1 MNLDLYY
8 KKAYELHR
16 EISHLQALE
25 YRITNSCEL
34 ILGMKQTDGLVFY
47 EEMTKYVPTE
57 QILNNIRKDIE
68 EKNREFEKL

>member
-1 MNLDLYY
+1 MNLELY
-8 KKAYELHR
+8 KKADELYR
-16 EISHLQALE
+16 EISYLQSLE
-25 YRITNSCEL
+25 RRIVNSCKL

-47 EEMTKYVPTE
+47 EEMTEYIPTE